1 MVMYAADAGGDARR
15 GVGGNDGQQ
24 RWATA
29 MGAMPT
35 QIALQSGEG
44 GEEREAEMKAA
55 A

>member
-29 MGAMPT
+29 MGGDADT
-35 QIALQSGEG
+35 DSVA
-44 GEEREAEMKAA
+44 ERGRR
-55 A
+55 